1 MAAPGGTVNGKI
13 NYYNREEAF
22 LAEDS
27 QRLGET
33 TFSIEEKAYAE
44 EDALVYLDDLLRVG
58 AINLSEHKRLL
69 ANNKNTNGTY
79 WKTVFRRLYGT
90 IPGPSGGEKEPL

>member
-1 MAAPGGTVNGKI
+1 MAAPGGTSASI

-44 EDALVYLDDLLRVG
+44 ENALVYLDDLLRVG

-69 ANNKNTNGTY
+69 ANSKNTNGTY
-79 WKTVFRRLYGT
+79 WKTVFTRLYGT